1 MPRETK
7 ADLYVKIKDLERQ
20 LTEMKPSESST
31 GASCSPQMLARLELV
46 YKKHPAAA
54 QVIAK
59 AISG

>member
-7 ADLYVKIKDLERQ
+7 ADLYVRIQDLEKR
-20 LTEMKPSESST
+20 LTEMKPSESSA
-31 GASCSPQMLARLELV
+31 GVSCSPQMLARLELV
-46 YKKHPAAA
+46 YKKHPVIA